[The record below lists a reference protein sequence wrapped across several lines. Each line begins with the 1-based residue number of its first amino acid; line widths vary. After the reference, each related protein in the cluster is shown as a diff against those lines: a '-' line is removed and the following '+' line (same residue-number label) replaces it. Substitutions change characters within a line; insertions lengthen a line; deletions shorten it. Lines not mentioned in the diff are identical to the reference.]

1 MAPSIWIA
9 DLRISDRTALKL
21 RADHQIDPD
30 EVRQEIQA
38 VVGLTYSRDVH
49 PRYGL
54 RALLFI
60 RIRSQ
65 RVLVVLFPTEDPEV
79 WNLGSAYP
87 A

>member
-21 RADHQIDPD
+21 
-30 EVRQEIQA
+30 
-38 VVGLTYSRDVH
+38 
-49 PRYGL
+49 
-54 RALLFI
+54 FK

-65 RVLVVLFPTEDPEV
+65 RVLVVLFPTEDPEI
-79 WNLGSAYP
+79 WNLGSACR